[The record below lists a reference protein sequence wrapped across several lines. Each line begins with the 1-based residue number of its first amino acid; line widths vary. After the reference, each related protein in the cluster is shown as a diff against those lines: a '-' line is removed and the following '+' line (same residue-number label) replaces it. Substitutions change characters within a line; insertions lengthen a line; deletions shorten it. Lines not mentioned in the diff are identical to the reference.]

1 MNDSHIP
8 ENNNVEHAPE
18 VEQAA
23 VDTTAQELQQAK
35 ERLSYLM
42 AEFDNYKRRT
52 EKERIVWMDLARK
65 DMVVD
70 FLPIV
75 DNLESALGYHAGSSE
90 ADEKN
95 LRNGVELIYKSFQ
108 KVLAKN
114 KVEEVPSQKTF
125 DPEKHEAL
133 MTVESADHESG
144 DIETV
149 LEKGFTFKGA
159 VVRPA
164 KVSVAQ

>member
-8 ENNNVEHAPE
+8 ENNGENTPE
-18 VEQAA
+18 IEQ
-23 VDTTAQELQQAK
+23 VSPDVTTKELQQAR
-35 ERLSYLM
+35 ERLNYLM

-65 DMVVD
+65 DMVLD

-75 DNLESALGYHAGSSE
+75 DTLESALSHDYSFSNS
-90 ADEKN
+90 DEKS
-95 LRNGVELIYKSFQ
+95 LRNGVELIYKSLQ

-114 KVEEVPSQKTF
+114 KVEEIPFQKTF

-133 MTVESADHESG
+133 MVVESADHESG
-144 DIETV
+144 NVVAV
-149 LEKGFTFKGA
+149 LEKGFSFKGS
-159 VVRPA
+159 VIRPG

>member
-8 ENNNVEHAPE
+8 ENNNTENPSE
-18 VEQAA
+18 IEQAV
-23 VDTTAQELQQAK
+23 VDTTVKELQQAK

-65 DMVVD
+65 DMIVD
-70 FLPIV
+70 FLPVV
-75 DNLESALGYHAGSSE
+75 DNLESALGYHRGSSE
-90 ADEKN
+90 GEEQN

-114 KVEEVPSQKTF
+114 KIEEIPIQKTF

-133 MTVESADHESG
+133 MTVESSDHESG
-144 DIETV
+144 DIVTV

-159 VVRPA
+159 VIRPA

>member
-8 ENNNVEHAPE
+8 ENNIENSPE
-18 VEQAA
+18 VEQTI
-23 VDTTAQELQQAK
+23 VDTSAKELQQAK
-35 ERLSYLM
+35 ERLTYLM

-75 DNLESALGYHAGSSE
+75 DNLESALS
-90 ADEKN
+90 DEKN
-95 LRNGVELIYKSFQ
+95 LKNGVELIYKSLQ
-108 KVLAKN
+108 KILTKN
-114 KVEEVPSQKTF
+114 KVEEVPFQKTF

-144 DIETV
+144 DIVTV
-149 LEKGFTFKGA
+149 LEKGFTFKGS

>member
-8 ENNNVEHAPE
+8 ENNIENSPE
-18 VEQAA
+18 VEQTI
-23 VDTTAQELQQAK
+23 VDTSAKELQQAK
-35 ERLSYLM
+35 ERLTYLM

-52 EKERIVWMDLARK
+52 EKERILWMDLARK

-75 DNLESALGYHAGSSE
+75 DNLESALS
-90 ADEKN
+90 DEKN
-95 LRNGVELIYKSFQ
+95 LKNGVELIYKSLQ
-108 KVLAKN
+108 KILTKN
-114 KVEEVPSQKTF
+114 KVEEVPFQKTF

-144 DIETV
+144 DIVTV
-149 LEKGFTFKGA
+149 LEKGFTFKGS